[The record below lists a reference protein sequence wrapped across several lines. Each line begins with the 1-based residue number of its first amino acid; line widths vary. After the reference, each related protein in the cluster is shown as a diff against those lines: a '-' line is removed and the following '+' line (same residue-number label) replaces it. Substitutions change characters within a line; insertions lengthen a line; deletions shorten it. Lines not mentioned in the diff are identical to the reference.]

1 VDLTR
6 DEEDALRGRRGEAM
20 ETAYR
25 VLVATGEAMGAAAL
39 GGVSWA
45 HLSGVNYNTI
55 GDAGARFLA
64 DMAAAGARV
73 RTRTTLNPM
82 GYDSRADHGL
92 PDEFVRGQEGIASS
106 YGQMGVDLSF
116 SCIPY
121 EIFRESDLLPRA
133 GGRVA
138 FAESNAAI
146 YANSVGGLRT
156 NKESAFGALAAALSG
171 KSPVAPP
178 EDPGSVPTVRLRVDS
193 ASDLDY
199 GLLGYFAGAAGS
211 RTVNIE
217 GAAEAMGHRSCKSLC
232 AGMGTSGTCSRFS
245 LGARA
250 AGERIDFGRE
260 ERDAAL
266 DSLSTA
272 GSGDMIALGSP
283 QLGAGE
289 LASLAAMVGG
299 ARFQKRCVV
308 FCARASLEAAEASG
322 DAAGLRRAG
331 CELLADC
338 CACLTPLVSADDV
351 DSVTTSSVKAAYYL
365 SRSNGVGVD
374 LRPISEIVRGEAR

>member
-1 VDLTR
+1 VELTR
-6 DEEDALRGRRGEAM
+6 DEEDALHGRHGEAM

-25 VLVATGEAMGAAAL
+25 VLVATGEAMGAAGL
-39 GGVSWA
+39 EEVSWA

-55 GDAGARFLA
+55 GEAGARFLA
-64 DMAAAGARV
+64 DMAARGTRV
-73 RTRTTLNPM
+73 QTRTTLNPM
-82 GYDSRADHGL
+82 GYDARADHGL
-92 PDEFVRGQEGIASS
+92 PGEFVRGQEGIASS
-106 YGQMGVDLSF
+106 YERMGVDMSF

-121 EIFRESDLLPRA
+121 EIFREGDVLPRA
-133 GGRVA
+133 GRRVA

-156 NKESAFGALAAALSG
+156 NKESAFGALAAAIAG

-178 EDPGSVPTVRLRVDS
+178 EDPASVPTVRLRVDGPT
-193 ASDLDY
+193 DLDY

-211 RTVNIE
+211 QTVNLA
-217 GAAEAMGHRSCKSLC
+217 GAAGPMDHRGCKSLC
-232 AGMGTSGTCSRFS
+232 AGMGTSGTCSRFA
-245 LGARA
+245 LDGQAC
-250 AGERIDFGRE
+250 GERLDFGRE
-260 ERDAAL
+260 ERDGAL

-272 GSGDMIALGSP
+272 ETGDMIALGSP

-289 LASLAAMVGG
+289 LAGLASMIGG
-299 ARFQKRCVV
+299 ASFKKRCVV
-308 FCARASLEAAEASG
+308 FCARASLEAAEAAG
-322 DAAGLRRAG
+322 DAARLRRAG

-338 CACLTPLVSADDV
+338 CACLTPLISADDV